1 MDVTWLVDEYLGNG
15 KVKARGV
22 QFEETCGRGCGK
34 ELRSFE
40 QGDSCRMDVLP
51 PPERPAVISC

>member
-15 KVKARGV
+15 KARGV
-22 QFEETCGRGCGK
+22 QFEETRDRGCGK

-40 QGDSCRMDVLP
+40 YGHSCRMDVLP